1 MFLYGLAQSVSCE
14 CFEYFFTPPLVVCG
28 VESINLYILLAQ
40 TRMWLLWRLI
50 TIITHYGHVITLK
63 TSHWRICQTHHN
75 LRRSRRKQRRSLYW
89 AKFTVQTN
97 KLCTFE
103 FQNLHNQKWWQKSSL
118 LAPVINQVVR
128 KRGGTPLKR
137 GLEQVCAGS
146 RLKQTW
152 KYTFPWMSKL
162 CKSIEKQNTK
172 TNN

>member
-75 LRRSRRKQRRSLYW
+75 LRRSRRKQRRSLYR
-89 AKFTVQTN
+89 AIFTVQTN
-97 KLCTFE
+97 FVSLNFRTFTIKSVVE
-103 FQNLHNQKWWQKSSL
+103 KSPTGPCYKSSC
-118 LAPVINQVVR
+118 QK
-128 KRGGTPLKR
+128 KRRYATEERVGTSL
-137 GLEQVCAGS
+137 C
-146 RLKQTW
+146 RLKAQADLEI
-152 KYTFPWMSKL
+152 YFPL
-162 CKSIEKQNTK
+162 NVETL
-172 TNN
+172 

>member
-75 LRRSRRKQRRSLYW
+75 LRRSRRKQRRSLYR
-89 AKFTVQTN
+89 AIFMVKTNFVLLNFRTFTI
-97 KLCTFE
+97 
-103 FQNLHNQKWWQKSSL
+103 KS
-118 LAPVINQVVR
+118 
-128 KRGGTPLKR
+128 
-137 GLEQVCAGS
+137 GS
-146 RLKQTW
+146 RKVLYWPLLLIKLSEKEEVRHWREERVGTSLCRLKAQADLEI
-152 KYTFPWMSKL
+152 YFPL
-162 CKSIEKQNTK
+162 NVETL
-172 TNN
+172 